1 MTEANQIENRDEQRP
16 SQPQRHNNFSRSVP
30 DNIVIINNLTIING
44 GLDVINESLRRY
56 TEFMEN
62 AIRFNMNAMRVAWN
76 NNPFLNNL
84 PQPKLDNKKL
94 T

>member
-16 SQPQRHNNFSRSVP
+16 SQPQRHSFSRSAT

-62 AIRFNMNAMRVAWN
+62 ALKINMNAMRMAW
-76 NNPFLNNL
+76 NPFLNL
-84 PQPKLDNKKL
+84 DQPKLDNKE
-94 T
+94 

>member
-16 SQPQRHNNFSRSVP
+16 SQPQRHSFSRSAP

-56 TEFMEN
+56 TEFMDN
-62 AIRFNMNAMRVAWN
+62 AITFNMNAMRVAWN
-76 NNPFLNNL
+76 NPFLNNL
-84 PQPKLDNKKL
+84 AQPKLGNKKS

>member
-1 MTEANQIENRDEQRP
+1 MTEANQIENRDEQQL
-16 SQPQRHNNFSRSVP
+16 SQPQRHNSFSQSSP

-44 GLDVINESLRRY
+44 SLDVANEIIRMY

-62 AIRFNMNAMRVAWN
+62 ALKFNMNAMRMAW

-84 PQPKLDNKKL
+84 TQPKLENKE
-94 T
+94 

>member
-44 GLDVINESLRRY
+44 LDIANESLRRY
-56 TEFMEN
+56 TEFMEDV
-62 AIRFNMNAMRVAWN
+62 IRFNMNAMRMAWN
-76 NNPFLNNL
+76 PVLNL
-84 PQPKLDNKKL
+84 TQFKLENKE
-94 T
+94 